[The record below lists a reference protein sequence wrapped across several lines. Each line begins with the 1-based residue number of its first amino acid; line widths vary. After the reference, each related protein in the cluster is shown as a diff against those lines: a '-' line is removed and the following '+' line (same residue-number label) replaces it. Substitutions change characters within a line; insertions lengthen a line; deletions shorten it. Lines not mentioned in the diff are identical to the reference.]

1 MADSHCEI
9 LWDDNSGAGLGRHPT
24 ENHEAGLDDP
34 QNWAIID
41 QQRLSSNVLGIWIDK
56 SLTTYAKRKLRAF
69 RSAYN
74 FNNQYYGSA
83 IIFVIVK
90 KVPPDIWAGF
100 LDIISKLDNM
110 KMSQFKHNTPKS
122 NLKIA

>member
-1 MADSHCEI
+1 M
-9 LWDDNSGAGLGRHPT
+9 
-24 ENHEAGLDDP
+24 
-34 QNWAIID
+34 
-41 QQRLSSNVLGIWIDK
+41 LGIWIDK
-56 SLTTYAKRKLRAF
+56 SLTTYAKLKLRAF

-74 FNNQYYGSA
+74 TNNQYYGSA

-90 KVPPDIWAGF
+90 TVPPDICAGF
-100 LDIISKLDNM
+100 LDIISNLDNM